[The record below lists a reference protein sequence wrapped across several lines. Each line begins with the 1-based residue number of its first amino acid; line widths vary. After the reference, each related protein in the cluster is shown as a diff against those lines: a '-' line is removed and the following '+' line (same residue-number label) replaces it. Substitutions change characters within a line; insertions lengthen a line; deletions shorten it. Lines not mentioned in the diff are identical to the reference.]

1 MDGYFF
7 FPCGETAG
15 HSGKSG
21 RRRRGAFPERGNRSA
36 HYLER
41 GSAGAHFLS
50 DKTARHTTWS
60 GEAEGRISRAGEPLG
75 TLLGAGKRR
84 GAFPERQNRSAH
96 YLERGSAGAH
106 FPSDKTA
113 RHTTWS
119 GEAQG
124 RSFPDGEP
132 SGTVAAE
139 KREGAVWKQRGRTSE
154 GGACGD
160 LPLSWFRRLCG
171 SRQPSRC

>member
-1 MDGYFF
+1 MLILVVYFLF
-7 FPCGETAG
+7 
-15 HSGKSG
+15 SL
-21 RRRRGAFPERGNRSA
+21 RGNRRA
-36 HYLER
+36 QWQKRE
-41 GSAGAHFLS
+41 
-50 DKTARHTTWS
+50 
-60 GEAEGRISRAGEPLG
+60 EAQGRISRAGEPLG
-75 TLLGAGKRR
+75 TLLGAGEAQGRISRATK
-84 GAFPERQNRSAH
+84 PLAH
-96 YLERGSAGAH
+96 YWERGSGGAH
-106 FPSDKTA
+106 FPSDKAA

-160 LPLSWFRRLCG
+160 LPLSSLEGDVGLARPVGVDGYTGDG
-171 SRQPSRC
+171 SATGTGVTEEGT

>member
-1 MDGYFF
+1 MLILVIWMDISF
-7 FPCGETAG
+7 FPAG
-15 HSGKSG
+15 KPQGTVAKVG
-21 RRRRGAFPERGNRSA
+21 GGA
-36 HYLER
+36 
-41 GSAGAHFLS
+41 GS
-50 DKTARHTTWS
+50 
-60 GEAEGRISRAGEPLG
+60 ISRATKAAR

-84 GAFPERQNRSAH
+84 GAFPERQSRSAHYRERGKRRGAFPERGNRAAH
-96 YLERGSAGAH
+96 YLERRSAGAH

-139 KREGAVWKQRGRTSE
+139 KRKALYGNRGAGPQKGVPAGT
-154 GGACGD
+154 C
-160 LPLSWFRRLCG
+160 P
-171 SRQPSRC
+171 